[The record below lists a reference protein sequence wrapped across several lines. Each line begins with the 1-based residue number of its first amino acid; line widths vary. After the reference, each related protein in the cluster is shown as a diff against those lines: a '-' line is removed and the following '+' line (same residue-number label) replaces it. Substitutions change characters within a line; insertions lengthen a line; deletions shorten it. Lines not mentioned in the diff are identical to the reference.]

1 MLVACFLGV
10 MSASALKID
19 LRAYVP
25 DVDFAPQLSAEV
37 PNLMVEERCY
47 MAMTFEIK
55 RFSKTAWPR
64 M

>member
-1 MLVACFLGV
+1 